1 MRFVVK
7 TLGVLVLVVLGIV
20 VFAYL
25 ASKVDPVVWTPAH
38 NPGLSGDFAANTKL
52 DAVDKY
58 LEGQVDGPEDIT
70 RGPDDMYYTGSQNGM
85 IVRFAIGGEPQD
97 FINTGGRPLG
107 MQFDA
112 NGNLIVADSFMGL
125 ISIAPNKD
133 ITVLAD
139 AVNGKK
145 MIFVDDL
152 DIAAD
157 GIIWFSDAS
166 QRFDQHNFVYDFIE
180 ARATGRLLSY
190 NPATKAL
197 KVELDDL
204 FFANGVALGPN
215 DSFVL
220 VNETGAAK
228 IHRLWLK
235 GSKAGTRDLF
245 FDGLPAGP
253 DNLSFNGS
261 DTFWVALPLLR
272 QAATD
277 GLAGNVFIRKLLG
290 ALPASVL
297 ESSMDTYGQFIGLDV
312 DGNVKYN
319 IQSGAGHFHTVTSV
333 NQFGDNLLIGSLRMN
348 AVGVYPL
355 ELLE

>member
-1 MRFVVK
+1 MRIVVK
-7 TLGVLVLVVLGIV
+7 TLAILTVVLLGLTA
-20 VFAYL
+20 FATL
-25 ASKVDPVVWTPAH
+25 SSKVDPVVWVPTQ
-38 NPGLSGDFAANTKL
+38 NPGLTGDFAVNTQL
-52 DAVDKY
+52 DALDLY
-58 LEGQVDGPEDIT
+58 LETKVNGPEDIT
-70 RGPDDMYYTGSQNGM
+70 LGPDGLYYTGSQNGM
-85 IVRFAIGGEPQD
+85 IVRFSIGGDAED

-125 ISIAPNKD
+125 ISISPNKD

-139 AVNGKK
+139 SVNGKK
-145 MIFVDDL
+145 MMFVDDL
-152 DIAAD
+152 DIASD

-180 ARATGRLLSY
+180 ARPTGRLLSY

-197 KVELDDL
+197 TVEMDDL
-204 FFANGVALGPN
+204 FFANGVALGPFDN
-215 DSFVL
+215 FVL

-235 GSKAGTRDLF
+235 GDKAGTRDLF

-253 DNLSFNGS
+253 DNLSFNGT

-272 QAATD
+272 QASTD

-297 ESSMDTYGQFIGLDV
+297 ELSMDTYGQFVGLDV
-312 DGNVKYN
+312 DGNVKHN

-355 ELLE
+355 ALLE